1 VAHHEAHGR
10 QGLTATDDT
19 TPPGATPQD
28 GEDAEALRRGAA
40 LFARPCVFTAAAA
53 TAEALPAPGPPE
65 VAFLGRSNVG
75 KSSLLN
81 ALTGRRDLA
90 RTSQTPG
97 RTQTINF
104 FDLDGRLTLV
114 DLPGYGHADAAAHA
128 IRAWTELIEHY
139 LRERPTLRRVLLLID
154 ARRGL
159 MASDVEVMDW
169 LDLQAV
175 VYQAVLTKADAVKP
189 GALAQRTAAVA
200 EALGRRP
207 AAFPVIVAT
216 SARAGDGIES
226 LRASIAA
233 MVEDPVLP

>member
-1 VAHHEAHGR
+1 MAHHEAHGR

-19 TPPGATPQD
+19 TDGANAD
-28 GEDAEALRRGAA
+28 EAEALRRGAA
-40 LFARPCVFTAAAA
+40 LFARACAFTAAAP
-53 TAEALPAPGPPE
+53 TVEALPPPALPE

-104 FDLDGRLTLV
+104 FDLDGRLVLV

-128 IRAWTELIEHY
+128 IQAWTALIEHY

-159 MASDVEVMDW
+159 MATDLKVMDW

-189 GALAQRTAAVA
+189 GALAQRTAVVA
-200 EALGRRP
+200 EALERRP
-207 AAFPVIVAT
+207 AAFPVTVAT
-216 SARAGDGIES
+216 SARTGDGIAA
-226 LRASIAA
+226 LRASLAA
-233 MVEDPVLP
+233 MVEDPALP